1 MKKVLI
7 SLCVLSVLLC
17 GAATLTACGE
27 DEVPRYT
34 VTLDA
39 NGGEC
44 VAEEYV
50 VQAGEAYTLPVPEKT
65 GYEFLG
71 WYEGETAR
79 TDRYGRAAARYD
91 YAENKTFRAGWKA
104 AEFAAVLNADGGTV
118 SAVFV
123 PVVYGENFS
132 LPVPEREG
140 YTFAGW
146 YNAETP
152 VTDGAGQSSAAWS
165 FARNKELRA
174 KWTASEYTVTLDAD
188 GGACAAETTAVYG
201 ENVTLPVPEREGY
214 AFTGWY
220 YNALPVSD
228 GTGKGVEWTF
238 AKDVVLTARWE
249 KEITLNYVVDRE
261 IVHTETYTHSR
272 PVEEL
277 YEYLPAEGRT
287 FNGWFADA
295 AFTQKTSGSYG
306 LVVSSGTASVYGATH
321 DGSDGLVFREYEYGH
336 YSVTGY
342 GGEGGVVTLPA
353 TFNGGTVDRHEQFCL
368 ATGNVTGIV
377 APFLGTGGFDAEE
390 GSLTEEYRQT
400 STVEYLVGPHCDK
413 VRSVKITGEIAVWS
427 GTFGGGCT
435 ALESAELPCAV
446 YLGGDLFDFC
456 PSLKTFTVGK
466 NVINIS
472 GGAFAGAPAL
482 ETLTVDA
489 ENPLYRAEG
498 NCVLNKEG
506 TRLVAACRTFVFP
519 QGVSEIG
526 ADAYSGA
533 DWLTEIEIPEG
544 VVRIADG
551 AFSSCVNLQ
560 TFVLPAS
567 MERIGWS
574 AFQNCPSL
582 TDISLPAGV
591 SVGRGAFQSS
601 GLISLTLPENV
612 SVEVFA
618 FADCQ
623 NLKEVTL
630 SAGCSMDSTAFV
642 DCRNLEKVTMPAG
655 TDFVYI
661 SGNTGAFKGCE
672 KLMEIDFGGTSE
684 EWLQYREYNV
694 RFDLPEGCQIV
705 CTDKTL
711 VTVSDGHGGIDW
723 EDKV

>member
-50 VQAGEAYTLPVPEKT
+50 VQAGEAYTLPVPEKA

-91 YAENKTFRAGWKA
+91 YAENKTFRAEWKA

-123 PVVYGENFS
+123 PVIYGENFS

-146 YNAETP
+146 YNADTP

-174 KWTASEYTVTLDAD
+174 KWTASEYTVTLDAN
-188 GGACAAETTAVYG
+188 GGECAAETTAVYG

-228 GTGKGVEWTF
+228 ETGKGEEWTF

-342 GGEGGVVTLPA
+342 GGKGGVVTLPA

-377 APFLGTGGFDAEE
+377 APFLGTGGFDAEN
-390 GSLTEEYRQT
+390 GSLTEEYQQT
-400 STVEYLVGPHCDK
+400 STVEYLVAIYCDK
-413 VRSVKITGEIAVWS
+413 VKSVKITGEIAVWS
-427 GTFGGGCT
+427 GTFGGGCI
-435 ALESAELPCAV
+435 ALESAELPGAV

-489 ENPLYRAEG
+489 ENPLYRSEG

-506 TRLVAACRTFVFP
+506 TRLVAACRTSVFP

-526 ADAYSGA
+526 SYAYSGA
-533 DWLTEIEIPEG
+533 NWLTKIEIPEG
-544 VVRIADG
+544 VELIGDS

-560 TFVLPAS
+560 TVVLPAS
-567 MERIGWS
+567 LERIGWG
-574 AFQNCPSL
+574 AFNHCLSL
-582 TDISLPAGV
+582 ADISLPEGIA
-591 SVGRGAFQSS
+591 VGRGAFQSS

-612 SVEVFA
+612 GVEVFA

-623 NLKEVTL
+623 NLKEVTI
-630 SAGCSMDSTAFV
+630 SAGCGMDPTAFV

-684 EWLQYREYNV
+684 EWLQYRDYNV
-694 RFDLPEGCQIV
+694 RFALPEGCLIV

-711 VTVSDGHGGIDW
+711 VTVSDGQGVIDW
-723 EDKV
+723 ADKE

>member
-7 SLCVLSVLLC
+7 SLCVLCVLLC
-17 GAATLTACGE
+17 GTATLTACGE

-44 VAEEYV
+44 AAEEYV
-50 VQAGEAYTLPVPEKT
+50 VQAGEAYSLPVPEKA

-91 YAENKTFRAGWKA
+91 YAENKTFRAEWKP
-104 AEFAAVLNADGGTV
+104 AEFAAVLNADGGRV

-146 YNAETP
+146 YDAETP
-152 VTDGAGQSSAAWS
+152 VTDGAGQSSAAWN

-174 KWTASEYTVTLDAD
+174 KWTASEYTVTLDAN
-188 GGACAAETTAVYG
+188 GGECAAKTSAVYG
-201 ENVTLPVPEREGY
+201 ESITLPVPERAGY

-228 GTGKGVEWTF
+228 ETGRGEEWTF

-249 KEITLNYVVDRE
+249 REITLNYIVDGQ
-261 IVHTETYTHSR
+261 IVHTESYTQSR

-277 YEYLPAEGRT
+277 YEYQPAEGRT

-295 AFTQKTSGSYG
+295 AFTQETSGSYG
-306 LVVSSGTASVYGATH
+306 LVVSSGAASVYGATY
-321 DGSDGLVFREYEYGH
+321 DGSAGLVFRENEYGH

-342 GGEGGVVTLPA
+342 VGEGGVVTLPT
-353 TFNGGTVDRHEQFCL
+353 TFNGGTVDKHEQFCL

-377 APFLGTGGFDAEE
+377 APFMGTGGFSEE
-390 GSLTEEYRQT
+390 SGPSEEYQRT
-400 STVEYLVGPHCDK
+400 STVEYLVGTHCDK
-413 VRSVKITGEIAVWS
+413 VKSVEITGEISVWS
-427 GTFGGGCT
+427 GTFGGGCI
-435 ALESAELPCAV
+435 ALESVELPCAV
-446 YLGGDLFDFC
+446 FIVSDVFDFC

-466 NVINIS
+466 NVKNIS

-498 NCVLNKEG
+498 NCVLNAEG
-506 TRLVAACRTFVFP
+506 TRLVAACRTSVFP

-526 ADAYSGA
+526 SYAYSGA
-533 DWLTEIEIPEG
+533 DWLTEIEIPES
-544 VVRIADG
+544 VVRIANG
-551 AFSSCVNLQ
+551 AFSSCANLH
-560 TFVLPAS
+560 TVVLPAGL
-567 MERIGWS
+567 EEIGWS
-574 AFQNCPSL
+574 AFLNCPSL

-591 SVGRGAFQSS
+591 SIGSGAFQSS
-601 GLISLTLPENV
+601 GLKSLTLPENV
-612 SVEVFA
+612 SVQVFA

-623 NLKEVTL
+623 NLKEVTIF
-630 SAGCSMDSTAFV
+630 AGCSMDPTAFV
-642 DCRNLEKVTMPAG
+642 DCRNLEKITMPAG
-655 TDFVYI
+655 TEFVYI
-661 SGNTGAFKGCE
+661 SGNTGAFKGCVNLKE
-672 KLMEIDFGGTSE
+672 VDFGGTSE
-684 EWLQYREYNV
+684 EWLQYRLHGVSFY
-694 RFDLPEGCQIV
+694 LPEGCLIV

-711 VTVSDGHGGIDW
+711 VTVNNGQGEIDW
-723 EDKV
+723 ADKE

>member
-1 MKKVLI
+1 MRL
-7 SLCVLSVLLC
+7 
-17 GAATLTACGE
+17 
-27 DEVPRYT
+27 
-34 VTLDA
+34 
-39 NGGEC
+39 
-44 VAEEYV
+44 
-50 VQAGEAYTLPVPEKT
+50 
-65 GYEFLG
+65 
-71 WYEGETAR
+71 
-79 TDRYGRAAARYD
+79 
-91 YAENKTFRAGWKA
+91 RAGITTRCPFPTKRA
-104 AEFAAVLNADGGTV
+104 R
-118 SAVFV
+118 
-123 PVVYGENFS
+123 GE
-132 LPVPEREG
+132 
-140 YTFAGW
+140 
-146 YNAETP
+146 
-152 VTDGAGQSSAAWS
+152 
-165 FARNKELRA
+165 
-174 KWTASEYTVTLDAD
+174 
-188 GGACAAETTAVYG
+188 
-201 ENVTLPVPEREGY
+201 
-214 AFTGWY
+214 
-220 YNALPVSD
+220 
-228 GTGKGVEWTF
+228 EWTF

-342 GGEGGVVTLPA
+342 GGEGGVVTLPT

-390 GSLTEEYRQT
+390 GSLTEEYQQT

-413 VRSVKITGEIAVWS
+413 VKSVKITGEIAVWS

-446 YLGGDLFDFC
+446 YIGADVFDFC

-466 NVINIS
+466 NVKIIS

-498 NCVLNKEG
+498 NCVLNTEG
-506 TRLVAACRTFVFP
+506 TRLVAACRTSVFP

-526 ADAYSGA
+526 AYAYAGA
-533 DWLTEIEIPEG
+533 NWLTEIEIPEG
-544 VVRIADG
+544 VELIGDN

-560 TFVLPAS
+560 TVVLPAS

-612 SVEVFA
+612 GVEVFA

-623 NLKEVTL
+623 NLKEVTI
-630 SAGCSMDSTAFV
+630 SAGCSMDPSAFA

-684 EWLQYREYNV
+684 EWKQYRNYGVE
-694 RFDLPEGCQIV
+694 FALPEGCLIV

-711 VTVSDGHGGIDW
+711 TVTNDENLWTDNY
-723 EDKV
+723 